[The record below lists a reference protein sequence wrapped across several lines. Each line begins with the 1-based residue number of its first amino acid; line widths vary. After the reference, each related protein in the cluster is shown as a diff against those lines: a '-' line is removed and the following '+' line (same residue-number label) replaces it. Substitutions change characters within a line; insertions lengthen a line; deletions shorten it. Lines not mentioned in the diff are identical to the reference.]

1 MIPIESLSR
10 RLKGIGLL
18 SIFLLMIFTT
28 GGAMAQEQRS
38 MAQRP
43 IAAPPG
49 SGEIAADYGLLG
61 LGAGQPEQPDQSQRH
76 RLAGA
81 AQ

>member
-1 MIPIESLSR
+1 MIPIESLTR

-38 MAQRP
+38 
-43 IAAPPG
+43 
-49 SGEIAADYGLLG
+49 LLG